1 MSTTDHT
8 SEDNTMIPAYK
19 GFNRDLTCRGFQYA
33 EGETYQTDRAE
44 LCATGFHACPMPLD
58 TLRYYPPGT
67 SVYHAVEVDADA
79 HRGDDKMVSKR
90 IKIGRR
96 MSLAELI
103 EAHLSLAFKR
113 ADEAEGADRSTAAT
127 SGDGSTS
134 ATSGCESTAATSGN
148 WSTAATSGN
157 WSTAATSGDGST
169 SATSGYESTA
179 ATSGDWSTAATSGY
193 RSTAA
198 TSGDGATAATSGD
211 VATAAASGGWSTAA
225 TSGDKSMAKVEGEH
239 SIAVAGGY
247 RCRAMGSLGCWL
259 VLAER
264 DYYGAITHLEAA
276 QVDGERIKPDV
287 AYMLRNGKVVKA

>member
-198 TSGDGATAATSGD
+198 TSGHE
-211 VATAAASGGWSTAA
+211 ST
-225 TSGDKSMAKVEGEH
+225 AKVEGEH